1 MVAFLLIWPHA
12 SSCFNRFPGCR
23 NSLYGC
29 ADNCGRNVMTSLRAV
44 SLVLA
49 GIVPSLLGTSVGA
62 SAQNYPNQVVRI
74 VVPFS
79 AGSITDGLARILADK
94 LGELW
99 KQQVIVENRPGLPGT
114 TGVAKSPPDGYTLML
129 TSNGHTIAG
138 AINKNI
144 QFDPVKDFAGV
155 SRVASVPLVAIV
167 PPELT
172 AKTLKDFITLAK
184 ERPGQLNFS
193 SAGVASTSY
202 LSAEI
207 FRQDAKINVV
217 HIPYKGAP
225 EATTAVIRN
234 DAQLYFA
241 PIPATQDLSAS
252 GKVKAIGINSAQRV
266 PQLPQVPT
274 IAETLPE
281 YKYES
286 WFGVLAPAGTPR
298 EIVSKV
304 SADIAKVLRM
314 EDVRDKLLAQGSI
327 PAPTTPQEF
336 DAINRADTERYGK
349 ILRDAGITPQ

>member
-1 MVAFLLIWPHA
+1 M
-12 SSCFNRFPGCR
+12 R
-23 NSLYGC
+23 
-29 ADNCGRNVMTSLRAV
+29 TLRV
-44 SLVLA
+44 ISWVLA
-49 GIVPSLLGTSVGA
+49 GMAPLLGTPTDSL
-62 SAQNYPNQVVRI
+62 AQNYPNQVVRV

-94 LGELW
+94 LAEVW

-167 PPELT
+167 PPELP
-172 AKTLKDFITLAK
+172 AKTLKEFIARAK

-207 FRQDAKINVV
+207 FKQDADINIV

-234 DAQLYFA
+234 DAQMYFA
-241 PIPATQDLSAS
+241 PIPATQELTAT
-252 GKVKAIGINSAQRV
+252 GKVRALAINSAKRV
-266 PQLPQVPT
+266 PQLPDVPT
-274 IAETLPE
+274 VAETLPK

-286 WFGVLAPAGTPR
+286 WFGVFAPAGTP
-298 EIVSKV
+298 EPILTKISE
-304 SADIAKVLRM
+304 DIAKVLEM
-314 EDVRDKLLAQGSI
+314 PDVKEKLLAQGSI
-327 PAPTTPQEF
+327 PAPTTPREF
-336 DAINRADTERYGK
+336 DVISKADTERYGK
-349 ILRDAGITPQ
+349 LLKEAGITPQ

>member
-1 MVAFLLIWPHA
+1 M
-12 SSCFNRFPGCR
+12 R
-23 NSLYGC
+23 
-29 ADNCGRNVMTSLRAV
+29 MLRV
-44 SLVLA
+44 ISLVFA
-49 GIVPSLLGTSVGA
+49 GMSSIIGTSVA
-62 SAQNYPNQVVRI
+62 APAQSYPNQVVRI

-94 LGELW
+94 LADLW

-167 PPELT
+167 PPELP
-172 AKTLKDFITLAK
+172 AKTLNEFIGLAK

-207 FRQDAKINVV
+207 FKQDADINIV

-234 DAQLYFA
+234 DAQMYFA
-241 PIPATQDLSAS
+241 PIPATEELTAA
-252 GKVKAIGINSAQRV
+252 GKVRALAINSAKRV
-266 PQLPQVPT
+266 PQLPEVPT
-274 IAETLPE
+274 VAETLPK

-286 WFGVLAPAGTPR
+286 WFGVFAPAGTP
-298 EIVSKV
+298 EPILTKV
-304 SADIAKVLRM
+304 SEDIAKVLDM
-314 EDVRDKLLAQGSI
+314 PDVKEKLLAQGSI
-327 PAPTTPQEF
+327 PAPTTPSEF

-349 ILRDAGITPQ
+349 ILKEAGITPQ

>member
-1 MVAFLLIWPHA
+1 MTLRA
-12 SSCFNRFPGCR
+12 SS
-23 NSLYGC
+23 L
-29 ADNCGRNVMTSLRAV
+29 V
-44 SLVLA
+44 SA
-49 GIVPSLLGTSVGA
+49 GIVASLVGA
-62 SAQNYPNQVVRI
+62 SPAASEQAYPNQVVRI

-94 LGELW
+94 LAEVW

-155 SRVASVPLVAIV
+155 ARVASVPLVAIV
-167 PPELT
+167 PPEFA

-184 ERPGQLNFS
+184 EKPGQLNFS

-207 FRQDAKINVV
+207 FKQDAKINIV

-234 DAQLYFA
+234 DAQMYFA
-241 PIPATQDLSAS
+241 PIPATQELSS
-252 GKVKAIGINSAQRV
+252 TGKVRAIAINSAKRV
-266 PQLPQVPT
+266 PQLPDVPT
-274 IAETLPE
+274 IAETLPN

-286 WFGVLAPAGTPR
+286 WFGVLAPAGTPQP
-298 EIVSKV
+298 ILTKV
-304 SADIAKVLRM
+304 SEDIAKVLEM
-314 EDVRDKLLAQGSI
+314 PDVKEKLLAQGSI
-327 PAPTTPQEF
+327 PAPTTPSEF
-336 DAINRADTERYGK
+336 DAINKSDTERYGK
-349 ILRDAGITPQ
+349 ILKEAGITPQ

>member
-1 MVAFLLIWPHA
+1 MITA
-12 SSCFNRFPGCR
+12 
-23 NSLYGC
+23 
-29 ADNCGRNVMTSLRAV
+29 LRAIL
-44 SLVLA
+44 LVLA
-49 GIVPSLLGTSVGA
+49 GMLASLLGPSPAA
-62 SAQNYPNQVVRI
+62 SADAYPNQVVRI

-94 LGELW
+94 LAELW

-155 SRVASVPLVAIV
+155 SRVAAVPRVAIV
-167 PPELT
+167 PPELA
-172 AKTLKDFITLAK
+172 AKTLKDFIALAK
-184 ERPGQLNFS
+184 QKPGQLNFS

-207 FRQDAKINVV
+207 FKQEANINIV

-234 DAQLYFA
+234 DAQMYFA
-241 PIPATQDLSAS
+241 PIPATQELSAT
-252 GKVKAIGINSAQRV
+252 GKVRAIAINSAKRV
-266 PQLPQVPT
+266 PQLPEVPT
-274 IAETLPE
+274 VAETLPK

-286 WFGVLAPAGTPR
+286 WFGVFAPAGTPQP
-298 EIVSKV
+298 ILTKV
-304 SADIAKVLRM
+304 SEDIAKVLEM
-314 EDVRDKLLAQGSI
+314 PDVKEKLLAQGSI
-327 PAPTTPQEF
+327 PAPTTPSEF
-336 DAINRADTERYGK
+336 DAINKSDTERYGK
-349 ILRDAGITPQ
+349 ILKDAGITPQ

>member
-1 MVAFLLIWPHA
+1 MGAATTWEEMM
-12 SSCFNRFPGCR
+12 R
-23 NSLYGC
+23 
-29 ADNCGRNVMTSLRAV
+29 TLRV
-44 SLVLA
+44 ISWVLA
-49 GIVPSLLGTSVGA
+49 GMAPLLGTPTDSL
-62 SAQNYPNQVVRI
+62 AQNYPNQVVRV

-94 LGELW
+94 LAEMW

-167 PPELT
+167 PPELP
-172 AKTLKDFITLAK
+172 AKTLKEFIALAK

-207 FRQDAKINVV
+207 FKQDADINIV

-234 DAQLYFA
+234 DA
-241 PIPATQDLSAS
+241 
-252 GKVKAIGINSAQRV
+252 
-266 PQLPQVPT
+266 
-274 IAETLPE
+274 
-281 YKYES
+281 
-286 WFGVLAPAGTPR
+286 
-298 EIVSKV
+298 
-304 SADIAKVLRM
+304 
-314 EDVRDKLLAQGSI
+314 
-327 PAPTTPQEF
+327 
-336 DAINRADTERYGK
+336 
-349 ILRDAGITPQ
+349 

>member
-1 MVAFLLIWPHA
+1 
-12 SSCFNRFPGCR
+12 
-23 NSLYGC
+23 
-29 ADNCGRNVMTSLRAV
+29 MTLRAS

-49 GIVPSLLGTSVGA
+49 GIVASLVGA
-62 SAQNYPNQVVRI
+62 SPAASEQAYPNQVVRI

-94 LGELW
+94 LAEVW

-155 SRVASVPLVAIV
+155 ARVASVPLVAIV
-167 PPELT
+167 PPEFA

-184 ERPGQLNFS
+184 EKPGQLNFS

-207 FRQDAKINVV
+207 FKQDAKINIV

-234 DAQLYFA
+234 DAQMYFA
-241 PIPATQDLSAS
+241 PIPATQELSS
-252 GKVKAIGINSAQRV
+252 TGKVRAIAINSAKRV
-266 PQLPQVPT
+266 PQLPDVPT
-274 IAETLPE
+274 IAETLPN

-286 WFGVLAPAGTPR
+286 WFGVLAPAGTPQP
-298 EIVSKV
+298 ILTKV
-304 SADIAKVLRM
+304 SEDIAKVLEM
-314 EDVRDKLLAQGSI
+314 PDVKEKLLAQGSI
-327 PAPTTPQEF
+327 PAPTTPSEF
-336 DAINRADTERYGK
+336 DAINKSDTERYGK
-349 ILRDAGITPQ
+349 ILKEAGIMPQ